1 VVRSEFWL
9 NQSLYTAAM
18 QFLLNHP
25 LLFCPVVVLFLFAG
39 SLSGS
44 WIHARRTDAI
54 ERNSSSFKTLEG
66 AVLGLLALLLGFS
79 FAMAVSRYD
88 LRKQLEVEEA
98 NAIGT
103 AWLRTGTLAE
113 PPRRAEQQL
122 FMQYVPVRLDFVAAG
137 NDADAVQHSIAQ
149 SDELQTQIWAIAS
162 GDTAAHRDPVTAL
175 FVSSLNDMID
185 VTEKRTAAL
194 ENRIP
199 AMTWAMLLFMGF
211 VSSALVGISVTSRSK
226 LLLAILPLV
235 VGVVLALI
243 LDLDSPRSG
252 FIRVHQNSMT
262 RVAEMVAASK

>member
-1 VVRSEFWL
+1 MNRP
-9 NQSLYTAAM
+9 LYTAAM

-25 LLFCPVVVLFLFAG
+25 LLFCPVVVLFLFTG
-39 SLSGS
+39 SLFGS
-44 WIHARRTDAI
+44 WIRAWRAAAV
-54 ERNSSSFKTLEG
+54 EQNSGSFKTLEG

-88 LRKQLEVEEA
+88 LRKQLEIEEA

-103 AWLRTGTLAE
+103 TWLRTDTLSEPARSAE
-113 PPRRAEQQL
+113 RQL
-122 FMQYVPVRLDFVAAG
+122 LKQYVPARLDFAAAG
-137 NDADAVQHSIAQ
+137 NDADAVQHSLAQ
-149 SDELQTQIWAIAS
+149 SSELQAQIWAIAA
-162 GDTAAHRDPVTAL
+162 GDTAAHRDPITAL
-175 FVSSLNDMID
+175 FVSSLNNTID

-211 VSSALVGISVTSRSK
+211 VSSALVGVSVTSRSK
-226 LLLAILPLV
+226 ILLAILPLV

-252 FIRVHQNSMT
+252 FIHVHQNSMK
-262 RVAEMVAASK
+262 RVAEMVASSK

>member
-1 VVRSEFWL
+1 
-9 NQSLYTAAM
+9 M

-44 WIHARRTDAI
+44 RIRARRPAAV
-54 ERNSSSFKTLEG
+54 EQNSGSFKTLEG

-79 FAMAVSRYD
+79 FAMAVNRYD

-103 AWLRTGTLAE
+103 TWLRTDTLAE
-113 PPRRAEQQL
+113 PARGAERQL
-122 FMQYVPVRLDFVAAG
+122 LKQYVPVRLAFVAAG
-137 NDADAVQHSIAQ
+137 NDADAVQHSLAQ
-149 SDELQTQIWAIAS
+149 SSELQARIWAIAA

-226 LLLAILPLV
+226 LLLTILPLV

-262 RVAEMVAASK
+262 RVAEQVAASK

>member
-1 VVRSEFWL
+1 
-9 NQSLYTAAM
+9 M
-18 QFLLNHP
+18 QYLLNHP
-25 LLFCPVVVLFLFAG
+25 LLFCPVAVLFLFAG
-39 SLSGS
+39 SQFGS
-44 WIHARRTDAI
+44 WIRAWRTDAI
-54 ERNSSSFKTLEG
+54 ARNSGSFKTLEG

-103 AWLRTGTLAE
+103 TWLRTGTLAE
-113 PPRRAEQQL
+113 PARSAERQML
-122 FMQYVPVRLDFVAAG
+122 KQYAPVRLGFAAAG
-137 NDADAVQHSIAQ
+137 NDDDAVQHSLMQ
-149 SDELQTQIWAIAS
+149 SSELQAQMWAIAA
-162 GDTAAHRDPVTAL
+162 GDTAIHRDPVTA
-175 FVSSLNDMID
+175 FFISSLNSMID

-211 VSSALVGISVTSRSK
+211 VSSALVGISVTSRSR
-226 LLLAILPLV
+226 LLLAILPVV

-252 FIRVHQNSMT
+252 FIRVHQNSIM
-262 RVAEMVAASK
+262 RVAELVAASK

>member
-1 VVRSEFWL
+1 MKNRP
-9 NQSLYTAAM
+9 LYTAAM

-25 LLFCPVVVLFLFAG
+25 LLFCPAVVLFLFAG
-39 SLSGS
+39 SLFGS
-44 WIHARRTDAI
+44 WIRARRTAAV
-54 ERNSSSFKTLEG
+54 EQNSASFKTLEG

-79 FAMAVSRYD
+79 FAMAVNRYD

-103 AWLRTGTLAE
+103 TWLRTDTLAE
-113 PPRRAEQQL
+113 LARGAERQL
-122 FMQYVPVRLDFVAAG
+122 LKQYVPARLDFVAAG
-137 NDADAVQHSIAQ
+137 NDADAVQHSLAQ
-149 SDELQTQIWAIAS
+149 SSELQTQIWAIATR
-162 GDTAAHRDPVTAL
+162 DAAAHRDPISAL
-175 FVSSLNDMID
+175 FVTSLNDMID

-199 AMTWAMLLFMGF
+199 AMTWSMLLFMGF

>member
-1 VVRSEFWL
+1 MNRW
-9 NQSLYTAAM
+9 LYTAAM

-44 WIHARRTDAI
+44 WIRARRPAAV
-54 ERNSSSFKTLEG
+54 EQNSGSFKTLEG

-79 FAMAVSRYD
+79 FAMAVNRYD

-103 AWLRTGTLAE
+103 TWLRTDTLAE
-113 PPRRAEQQL
+113 PARGAERQL
-122 FMQYVPVRLDFVAAG
+122 LKQYVPARLEFVAAG
-137 NDADAVQHSIAQ
+137 NDADAVQHSLAQ
-149 SDELQTQIWAIAS
+149 SSELQARIWAIAA
-162 GDTAAHRDPVTAL
+162 GDTATHRDPVTAL

-211 VSSALVGISVTSRSK
+211 VSSCLLYTS
-226 LLLAILPLV
+226 P
-235 VGVVLALI
+235 
-243 LDLDSPRSG
+243 SPRD
-252 FIRVHQNSMT
+252 
-262 RVAEMVAASK
+262 